1 MESLVETILQKI
13 LGDYIE
19 RDLKIQNFNFFSVSG
34 YQLDI
39 ENVHLKKT
47 ALAGLELPIE
57 IREAIIG
64 KLIIILPP
72 VSEIMTKPWQF
83 HIEQLFVLTAPCFRH
98 EVCC

>member
-1 MESLVETILQKI
+1 METILQKI

-19 RDLKIQNFNFFSVSG
+19 DDLKIQNFNFFSVSG

-47 ALAGLELPIE
+47 ALAGLELPVE

-64 KLIIILPP
+64 KLEIVLPP

-83 HIEQLFVLTAPCFRH
+83 HLKQLIVLTAPSFRR
-98 EVCC
+98 EV